1 MLFLCIDLKS
11 FYASVECVAR
21 GLDPLDTN
29 LVVADESRTE
39 KTICLAVTPSLKAFG
54 VPGRP
59 RLFEV
64 NQIMRN
70 VNDERLRRVPSG
82 EFSGS
87 SHFAGELMKN
97 RSLKAD
103 FIIARPHMS
112 RYMQV
117 SSHIYGIYLKYISA
131 EDIHVYS
138 VDEVFI
144 DITNYIRMYECTP
157 RELAMRMIGDV
168 MKETGITA
176 TAGIGTNMFLA
187 KIAMDIVAK
196 KMPPDKDGVRIAEL
210 DEASF
215 RRQLWGHTPL
225 TDFWRFGPG
234 ITRRLEKLRIHT
246 LGDLARVSERNENVI
261 YREFGKNAE
270 LIIDHAW
277 GWEPCT
283 IAEVRS
289 YRPENHSLSQGQV
302 LPEPYKYDSA
312 LLIVKEMT
320 DLLSLDLVRKGVTA
334 DQLVLDIGYDHSFI
348 PEDYEGK
355 IVYDHYGKK
364 VPAGVHGSVNLGK
377 YTSSAA
383 VFINAATGLFR
394 EIADE
399 RLLVRRICIAANHV
413 IREEAVPDTSE
424 IQYSFFED
432 TEAVRQKRQAEEKR
446 LEREKNIQKA
456 MVLIKSKYGKNA
468 ILKGMN
474 FEEGG
479 TAIERNGQVG
489 GHRA

>member
-1 MLFLCIDLKS
+1 MICLCIDLKS
-11 FYASVECVAR
+11 FYASAECVAR

-39 KTICLAVTPSLKAFG
+39 KTICLAVTPSLKSLG

-70 VNDERLRRVPSG
+70 VNADRMRGVPSG

-87 SHFAGELMKN
+87 SHFACELEKN
-97 RSLKAD
+97 RNLKAD
-103 FIIARPHMS
+103 FIIAPPHMS
-112 RYMQV
+112 YYMNL
-117 SSHIYGIYLKYISA
+117 SAEIYSIYLKYISPD
-131 EDIHVYS
+131 DIHVYS

-144 DITNYIRMYECTP
+144 DITEYIVLYKCSAHD
-157 RELAMRMIGDV
+157 LAMRMIKDV
-168 MKETGITA
+168 LDETGITA

-196 KMPPDKDGVRIAEL
+196 KMPADRDGVRIAEL
-210 DEASF
+210 DEFTF
-215 RRQLWGHTPL
+215 REKLWSHTPL
-225 TDFWRFGPG
+225 TDFWRFGAG
-234 ITRRLEKLRIHT
+234 ITRRLEKLRIHN
-246 LGDLARVSERNENVI
+246 LGELARVSERNENVL

-283 IAEVRS
+283 IAEIKA
-289 YRPENHSLSQGQV
+289 YRPENHSLSKGQV
-302 LPEPYKYDSA
+302 LPEPYNYETA
-312 LLIVKEMT
+312 FLVVKEMT
-320 DLLSLDLVRKGVTA
+320 DLLSLDLVSKSSVA
-334 DQLVLDIGYDHSFI
+334 DQLVLTLGYDHSFI
-348 PEDYEGK
+348 PQDYEGK

-364 VPAGVHGSVNLGK
+364 VPASAHGSISLGK
-377 YTSSAA
+377 YTASTSLFLNA
-383 VFINAATGLFR
+383 VSKLYR
-394 EIADE
+394 DIADS
-399 RLLVRRICIAANHV
+399 RLLVRRICLAANHV
-413 IREEAVPDTSE
+413 ISEENIPDEPE

-432 TEAVRQKRQAEEKR
+432 SEALKKKCKAEEEKA
-446 LEREKNIQKA
+446 EREKKIQK
-456 MVLIKSKYGKNA
+456 VIVSIKSRYGKNA

-474 FEEGG
+474 FEKGG

>member
-11 FYASVECVAR
+11 FYASVECTAR

-29 LVVADESRTE
+29 LVVADETRTE
-39 KTICLAVTPSLKAFG
+39 KTICLAVTPSLKSFG

-70 VNDERLRRVPSG
+70 INDERLRRVPSG

-87 SHFAGELMKN
+87 SHFAGELRRN

-103 FIIARPHMS
+103 FLIARPRMAM
-112 RYMQV
+112 YMKV
-117 SSHIYGIYLKYISA
+117 SSDIYSIYLKYISP

-144 DITNYIRMYECTP
+144 DITNYVRLYECSP
-157 RELAMRMIGDV
+157 RDLAMRMIRDV
-168 MKETGITA
+168 MKKTGITA

-196 KMPPDKDGVRIAEL
+196 KMPADKDGVRIAEL

-215 RRQLWGHTPL
+215 RRQLWNHTPL

-246 LGDLARVSERNENVI
+246 LGDLARVSERNENLI

-283 IAEVRS
+283 IAEARS

-320 DLLSLDLVRKGVTA
+320 DQLSLDLVRKGVVA
-334 DQLVLDIGYDHSFI
+334 DQLVLAVGYDHSFI

-377 YTSSAA
+377 YTSST
-383 VFINAATGLFR
+383 VTFINAAVRLFR
-394 EIADE
+394 EIVDE
-399 RLLVRRICIAANHV
+399 RLFVRRICIAANHV
-413 IREEAVPDTSE
+413 IYEDSVPDTSE

-432 TEAVRQKRQAEEKR
+432 TEAVMRKRQAEEEKR
-446 LEREKNIQKA
+446 VREKNIQDA
-456 MVLIKSKYGKNA
+456 LVSIRSRYGKNA

>member
-1 MLFLCIDLKS
+1 MICLCIDLKS
-11 FYASVECVAR
+11 FYASVECIAR
-21 GLDPLDTN
+21 GFDPLNTN

-39 KTICLAVTPSLKAFG
+39 KTICLAVTPSLKSLG

-64 NQIMRN
+64 EQIMRD
-70 VNDERLRRVPSG
+70 VNEERLRGVPSG

-87 SHFAGELMKN
+87 SHFACELQRN

-103 FIIARPHMS
+103 FIIAPPHMA
-112 RYMQV
+112 RYMKI
-117 SSHIYGIYLKYISA
+117 SSYIYSIYLKYISP

-144 DITNYIRMYECTP
+144 DITNYIRMYDCTP
-157 RELAMRMIGDV
+157 HDLAMRIIRDV
-168 MKETGITA
+168 LDETGITA

-196 KMPPDKDGVRIAEL
+196 KMPADKNGVRIAEL

-215 RRQLWGHTPL
+215 RRKLWGHTPL

-289 YRPENHSLSQGQV
+289 YRPENHSMSQGQV

-312 LLIVKEMT
+312 LLIVKEMA
-320 DLLSLDLVRKGVTA
+320 DLLSLDLVRKGVSA
-334 DQLVLDIGYDHSFI
+334 DQLVLSLGYDHSYI
-348 PEDYEGK
+348 PKDYEGK
-355 IVYDHYGKK
+355 IVLNHYGKK
-364 VPAGVHGSVNLGK
+364 VPAGAHGSLNFGK
-377 YTSSAA
+377 YTSSA
-383 VFINAATGLFR
+383 VIFINAAVRLFR

-413 IREEAVPDTSE
+413 IPESAVPDTSE
-424 IQYSFFED
+424 IQYSFFD
-432 TEAVRQKRQAEEKR
+432 DAEAVRRKRQDEEEK
-446 LEREKNIQKA
+446 LAREKKIQQTL
-456 MVLIKSKYGKNA
+456 VSIKSRYGKNA